1 MSVRIRFTA
10 IRANARIIPAP
21 EAYTALHEY
30 TQEYC
35 ANVIMETSEYPP
47 EIAYPPGRRPY
58 VRTYRLL
65 SNWRL
70 KDVSSGVGIQYQISN
85 SVQDK
90 WGRYYSG
97 MVHGP
102 SRQVSFHAEHGWKNI
117 RDHFDRPA
125 FKTGAQATLTGVVV
139 K

>member
-10 IRANARIIPAP
+10 IRANARIVPAQ
-21 EAYTALHEY
+21 EVYTALHEY
-30 TQEYC
+30 TAEYC
-35 ANVIMETSEYPP
+35 GEVIQTTSEYPP
-47 EIAYPPGRRPY
+47 PVVPGPGHKPY
-58 VRTYRLL
+58 VRTYRLFGA
-65 SNWRL
+65 WRL
-70 KDVSSGVGIQYQISN
+70 RDVSSGVGIQYQISN

-117 RDHFDRPA
+117 RDQFDRPA
-125 FKTGAQATLTGVVV
+125 FKTGAQAVMTGVVV

>member
-10 IRANARIIPAP
+10 IRANARIIPGP
-21 EAYTALHEY
+21 EVYAALHEY
-30 TQEYC
+30 TGTYC
-35 ANVIMETSEYPP
+35 AEVITTVSEYPP
-47 EIAYPPGRRPY
+47 VPAPRVGRRPY

-97 MVHGP
+97 YVHGP
-102 SRQVSFHAEHGWKNI
+102 SKQASFHASHGWKNI
-117 RDHFDRPA
+117 RDHFNRSE
-125 FKTGAQATLTGVVV
+125 FKAGAQATMLGVVR
-139 K
+139 